1 MLTDLPVPEL
11 VRQLRARTIS
21 SLEVVNAFI
30 ERSERVDRALNAV
43 VVPLFEQAQAAA
55 RSADQRATGG
65 DELRPMHGVPFTVK
79 ECFDVEGTSS
89 TVGVRALGS
98 HVATRDAA
106 LVSTLRE
113 AGAILLGK
121 TNLPQL
127 MWFNEADNP
136 LFGRTNNPWDLARG
150 PGGSS
155 GGEAAIIAA
164 GGSPLGFGTDSGG
177 SIRTPA
183 HFCGVHTIKPTSS
196 RLSLRGTADERLMA
210 GQEAIIDQPG
220 PFACTVEGLELSL
233 ATLVANSPFDP
244 AVPPVPWCDPSAVG
258 IAGLRVG
265 VFTDAGPVS
274 PAPAVSRAVH
284 EATRCLE
291 AEGAHVQAFSPP
303 GLAELKRTY
312 DRIFS
317 ADGGAGLEHLLGESE
332 LDWRIS
338 RILELQRALGPLSA
352 AGWCELVAERS
363 RYRDRFVELLD
374 EQKLDAL
381 ICPPYPLAALPH
393 GASGNVD
400 LEAAEVYTAVFNFVG
415 LPAGVVAGSRV
426 RAGEEFGAGHSG
438 AIRAVDEGS
447 AGLPVGVQV
456 AARHW
461 REDVVLS
468 VMRALEA
475 HFRALAD
482 YPSVPH
488 AVP

>member
-30 ERSERVDRALNAV
+30 ERSERVDRALDAV

-164 GGSPLGFGTDSGG
+164 ADRHSASALTAVGVSGRL
-177 SIRTPA
+177 RTSA
-183 HFCGVHTIKPTSS
+183 ASTRSSRRRVASRCAAQPTS
-196 RLSLRGTADERLMA
+196 
-210 GQEAIIDQPG
+210 
-220 PFACTVEGLELSL
+220 V
-233 ATLVANSPFDP
+233 
-244 AVPPVPWCDPSAVG
+244 
-258 IAGLRVG
+258 
-265 VFTDAGPVS
+265 
-274 PAPAVSRAVH
+274 
-284 EATRCLE
+284 
-291 AEGAHVQAFSPP
+291 
-303 GLAELKRTY
+303 
-312 DRIFS
+312 
-317 ADGGAGLEHLLGESE
+317 
-332 LDWRIS
+332 
-338 RILELQRALGPLSA
+338 
-352 AGWCELVAERS
+352 
-363 RYRDRFVELLD
+363 
-374 EQKLDAL
+374 
-381 ICPPYPLAALPH
+381 
-393 GASGNVD
+393 
-400 LEAAEVYTAVFNFVG
+400 
-415 LPAGVVAGSRV
+415 
-426 RAGEEFGAGHSG
+426 
-438 AIRAVDEGS
+438 
-447 AGLPVGVQV
+447 
-456 AARHW
+456 
-461 REDVVLS
+461 
-468 VMRALEA
+468 
-475 HFRALAD
+475 
-482 YPSVPH
+482 
-488 AVP
+488 